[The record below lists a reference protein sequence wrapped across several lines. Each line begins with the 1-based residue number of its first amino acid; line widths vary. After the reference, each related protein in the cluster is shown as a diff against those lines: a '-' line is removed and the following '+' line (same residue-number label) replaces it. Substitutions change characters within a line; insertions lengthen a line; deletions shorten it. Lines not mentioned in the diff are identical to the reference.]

1 VNLAGRREYREVAD
15 QLREKLIRRMIEA
28 GEGEPEI
35 KRARFYP

>member
-1 VNLAGRREYREVAD
+1 MNLAGRREYREVAD

-28 GEGEPEI
+28 GEEPEI